1 MKYDGRELAWPNCMR
16 NILALMK
23 SRTKGMGNI
32 GLLNIMMSAFGITMI
47 TLFIFLWSLDE
58 GKWSLIGISSYAIP
72 VVLVYFVVFVYV

>member
-1 MKYDGRELAWPNCMR
+1 
-16 NILALMK
+16 
-23 SRTKGMGNI
+23 
-32 GLLNIMMSAFGITMI
+32 MMSAFGITMI